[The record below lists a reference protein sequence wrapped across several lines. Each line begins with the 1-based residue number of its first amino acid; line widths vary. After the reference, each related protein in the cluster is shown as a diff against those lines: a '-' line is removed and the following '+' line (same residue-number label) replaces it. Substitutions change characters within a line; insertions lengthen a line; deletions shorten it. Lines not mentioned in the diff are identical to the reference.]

1 MSLTKDAL
9 QHIEQSYK
17 TGAEVAEGNALILGS
32 EFKLADLEKYQDN
45 RRRFRGKFDTEGLAS
60 FIAYVAG
67 RAPDGVPVFIDR
79 DQMAARSYLDIG
91 EQARAGHCEHVA
103 TLTLPKT
110 PEYSA
115 FLRANG
121 STFDQEEMVA
131 LIEDWGHLMTFVN
144 DKGEAL
150 ELRKV
155 VHAFRKVTVDD
166 LTRVDSERQ
175 EHSSQVGV
183 MNSVTVK
190 NADRLPVAIS
200 WRFAPHDELEER
212 DFAMRVS
219 THSKGPS
226 FRLRAMALDAT
237 QKAIAEEFAEKI
249 KGELSSCECLLGSF
263 SP

>member
-1 MSLTKDAL
+1 MSLTKEAL
-9 QHIEQSYK
+9 QHIEQSHK
-17 TGAEVAEGNALILGS
+17 TGTEAAEGHALIMGS
-32 EFKLADLEKYQDN
+32 EFKLADLEKYQDH
-45 RRRFRGKFDTEGLAS
+45 RRRFRGAFDTEGLAS
-60 FIAYVAG
+60 FTAYVGG
-67 RAPDGVPVFIDR
+67 RVGEGVPVFIDR
-79 DQMAARSYLDIG
+79 ENMAARCFLDIG
-91 EQARAGHCEHVA
+91 EQGAAGHCDHRA

-150 ELRKV
+150 SLSKV

-166 LTRVDSERQ
+166 LTRVDSDRQ
-175 EHSSQVGV
+175 EHSSQIGV

-190 NADRLPVAIS
+190 NADRLPVAIN
-200 WRFAPHDELEER
+200 WRFAPYDELQER
-212 DFAMRVS
+212 DFAVRVS

-226 FRLRAMALDAT
+226 FRLRAMALDAM
-237 QKAIAEEFAEKI
+237 QKEIAEEFAEKI
-249 KGELSSCECLLGSF
+249 KGELTSCECLLGTF